1 MFVGG
6 SLFTH
11 KLDNKKAAM
20 KMSTS
25 FLDTQ
30 LASLLPSLNDSMT
43 FTNVTLCMSRDRRSR
58 MEGEHKTHVP
68 TISIP
73 TCFVFMSPLLSIH
86 TNENLV
92 Y

>member
-43 FTNVTLCMSRDRRSR
+43 FSLT
-58 MEGEHKTHVP
+58 
-68 TISIP
+68 
-73 TCFVFMSPLLSIH
+73 LLSVCHVIEDPVWRVNTKLMYQQSAYLHVLYLCLLH
-86 TNENLV
+86 T
-92 Y
+92 